1 MEMPFALLN
10 DLWLLW
16 DQQRQCLHDKA
27 PHTAVTETRGPGSP
41 PDTRPA
47 ASGLS

>member
-1 MEMPFALLN
+1 MEMLFALLN

-16 DQQRQCLHDKA
+16 DQPRQCLHDRA
-27 PHTAVTETRGPGSP
+27 LHTAVTETRGPGTP
-41 PDTRPA
+41 PDTQPT